1 MIIKEKIMSI
11 WSSIKSFFGTEP
23 KKPEATIEFVKTTAQ
38 EQKEAAV
45 AATPPAVEEVVV
57 APKAVEEVVVAPKAV
72 EVISETSVRPND
84 GWPFPHPAPAEVTK
98 EPTPKAAA
106 ITATEKKPRKKRTY
120 VKRKD

>member
-1 MIIKEKIMSI
+1 MSI
-11 WSSIKSFFGTEP
+11 WSSIKSFFGSYET

-38 EQKEAAV
+38 EQKEAA
-45 AATPPAVEEVVV
+45 AAA
-57 APKAVEEVVVAPKAV
+57 APVPVEEVVVAPKAV
-72 EVISETSVRPND
+72 EVISETSVKPND

>member
-1 MIIKEKIMSI
+1 MSL
-11 WSSIKSFFGTEP
+11 WSSIKSMFGVYEP

-45 AATPPAVEEVVV
+45 AA
-57 APKAVEEVVVAPKAV
+57 APIPVEEVVVAPKAV
-72 EVISETSVRPND
+72 EVVSESIVKPSD
-84 GWPFPHPAPAEVTK
+84 AWPFPHPAPAEVKK
-98 EPTPKAAA
+98 EPKPKAAA